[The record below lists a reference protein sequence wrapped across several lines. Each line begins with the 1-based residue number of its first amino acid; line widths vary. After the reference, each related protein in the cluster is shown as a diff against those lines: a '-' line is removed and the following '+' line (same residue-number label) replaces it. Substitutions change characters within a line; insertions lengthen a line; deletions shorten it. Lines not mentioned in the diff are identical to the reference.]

1 MSELK
6 ISDLRARI
14 KILRPIET
22 KSDVGLGPEI
32 DWTVALE
39 IYAQPLK
46 QRVTPTHTLDD
57 GDAVV
62 ITQGFNIR
70 PNEVNKGD
78 RLIYQNETYDILD
91 VDKGN
96 PSYYIIT
103 SKRLVS

>member
-6 ISDLRARI
+6 ISDLRTRI
-14 KILRPIET
+14 KILKFTEVSPDT
-22 KSDVGLGPEI
+22 GLGPEI
-32 DWTVALE
+32 DWSVALE

-57 GDAVV
+57 GDAIV

-70 PNEVNKGD
+70 PNDVNKGD